1 MPPTTTSVA
10 ELFLR
15 VVPQTMR
22 VVAADVLRSGL
33 DIEPIYIHLLR
44 ILSRG
49 DLSLG
54 ELADLLSVSAPTMSK
69 TISTLEGRG
78 WVDRQ
83 RSDEDRRVV
92 RVGLTAEG
100 QTMLGRAHE
109 YMVARISEAM
119 ATLSAE
125 ERERLA
131 AGLEI
136 LGDVFA
142 LTPATSEPAG
152 AR

>member
-22 VVAADVLRSGL
+22 VVAADVRRSGL

-69 TISTLEGRG
+69 TISTRM
-78 WVDRQ
+78 WVNG
-83 RSDEDRRVV
+83 SS
-92 RVGLTAEG
+92 
-100 QTMLGRAHE
+100 
-109 YMVARISEAM
+109 RIS
-119 ATLSAE
+119 
-125 ERERLA
+125 
-131 AGLEI
+131 
-136 LGDVFA
+136 FH
-142 LTPATSEPAG
+142 
-152 AR
+152 

>member
-1 MPPTTTSVA
+1 MPPTTTIVA

-22 VVAADVLRSGL
+22 VVAADVRRSGL

-83 RSDEDRRVV
+83 RSEEDRRVV